1 MATQA
6 RIPVVSIAFAT
17 SVLAATVA
25 VWTVLASYI
34 FLLGTGLL
42 PQFHQPATFW
52 QWWIYLPYASANA
65 VVAFWLEASAGVAA
79 AAMVGLLV
87 VWLARR
93 PAAPRVRRSLLGA
106 LLVRQRI
113 APVTPTRGTSGNHG
127 DATWLPMRDAL
138 RLLRP
143 APTDEPYLVIGEAYR
158 VDQDAVAGVPFNP
171 RDRRTWGQGGKAPLL
186 MDPCTDGPTHSLMF
200 AGSGGLKT
208 STAITRLLHWTG
220 SAIVLDPSREIG
232 PMIREEREAMGQTV
246 IEIGPLGAGMNVL
259 AGINPRSPNA
269 TRRVLSAAASLCGE
283 EPERGENAIFSD
295 AGRNLV
301 ACLLAHM
308 IFDDGLPPAHCT
320 LAFFRELVTTP
331 EADMKRLLAGI
342 AQTTRSS
349 TARMFASTLMGLVDD
364 TFSGAYFNATQFT
377 AWLFDDAVVDML
389 SGGAFKAGD
398 VVDGPATVFIQVP
411 LDVLSTTPAVARVIV
426 DALAWAFIEADGE
439 YHARTLMLVDE
450 ASKLGRMKGVEI
462 VRDTGRKYG
471 LTLHMLYLSEAE
483 LADVWG
489 AKGVPRWFAT
499 ISWRGY
505 AGIGDRETAKGLSED
520 VGDYGVLATSEGDNR
535 GSSGRSMEIG
545 SRSKGSNTSTHEIKR
560 RLILP
565 AELREARA
573 DELFVIRKGGLPIRC
588 GQAPYFRRAELVPLV
603 KDNRFVRQAA
613 E

>member
-1 MATQA
+1 MTTL
-6 RIPVVSIAFAT
+6 SIRLAI
-17 SVLAATVA
+17 LAAALA
-25 VWTVLASYI
+25 VWTALASYT

-42 PQFHQPATFW
+42 PHFHQPARFW
-52 QWWIYLPYASANA
+52 QWWVYLPYAGQNA
-65 VVAFWLEASAGVAA
+65 TVRLWLEASGGTAAGGMVA
-79 AAMVGLLV
+79 LLA

-93 PAAPRVRRSLLGA
+93 PAAPRVRRSLLDA

-113 APVTPTRGTSGNHG
+113 VPVTPTRSTSSNHG
-127 DATWLPMRDAL
+127 DATWLPMRDAV

-143 APTDEPYLVIGEAYR
+143 APMGEPYLVIGEAYR
-158 VDQDAVAGVPFNP
+158 VDQGSVAGMPFNP

-186 MDPCTDGPTHSLMF
+186 MDACTDGPTHSLMF

-220 SAIVLDPSREIG
+220 NAIVLDPSREIG
-232 PMIREEREAMGQTV
+232 PMIRAMREAMGQTV
-246 IEIGPLGAGMNVL
+246 IELGLSAAGATGPAGAGMDVL
-259 AGINPRSPNA
+259 AGIDPRAPNA

-301 ACLLAHM
+301 ACLLAHI
-308 IFDDGLPPAHCT
+308 IFDDQLPPGYRT

-331 EADMKRLLAGI
+331 EADMKAMLGGI
-342 AQTTRSS
+342 VQRTKSS
-349 TARMFASTLMGLVDD
+349 TARLLASTLMGLADD

-377 AWLFDDAVVDML
+377 SWLFDDAVADML
-389 SGGAFKAGD
+389 SGGGFKASD
-398 VVDGPATVFIQVP
+398 VVADPTTVFVQVP
-411 LDVLSTTPAVARVIV
+411 LDVLLTTPAVARVIL
-426 DALAWAFIEADGE
+426 DALAWAFIEADGD

-450 ASKLGRMKGVEI
+450 ASKLGRMKSLEI

-483 LADVWG
+483 LAEVWG
-489 AKGVPRWFAT
+489 PKGVARWFAT
-499 ISWRGY
+499 VSWRGY

-520 VGDYGVLATSEGDNR
+520 AGDYGVLATSEGDNR
-535 GSSGRSMEIG
+535 GMSGRGMELG
-545 SRSKGSNTSTHEIKR
+545 SRSKGSTNSTHEIKR

-565 AELREARA
+565 NELREARA
-573 DELFVIRKGGLPIRC
+573 DELFVIRKSGLPLRC
-588 GQAPYFRRAELVPLV
+588 GQAPYFRRAELLPLV
-603 KDNRFVRQAA
+603 KDNRFVRMAA